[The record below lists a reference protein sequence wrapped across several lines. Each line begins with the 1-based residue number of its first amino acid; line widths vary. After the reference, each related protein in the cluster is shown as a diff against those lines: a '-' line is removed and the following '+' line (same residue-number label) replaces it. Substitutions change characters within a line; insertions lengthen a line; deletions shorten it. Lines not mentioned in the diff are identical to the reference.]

1 MKAIFYLVG
10 AVILIAC
17 GPQPEPI
24 TEENTREMFRLRSEI
39 ETNEAIEIGPLITRS
54 VVNTVESSGRVTLPP
69 NGIHTVHSSTEGY
82 VSDFKFQPGDK
93 VSKGTELVTI
103 TFPGL
108 IDNQRLFLETEVEL
122 ERAQKDLNRKD
133 ELRKSNATSVVA
145 FEEAESRVRLLEAR
159 SMGLR
164 KQLEL
169 WGINIDRLLLDHDYQ
184 NAVRI
189 VAPIGG
195 VIDEIFV
202 HPGQMITP
210 EDPIMNIAT
219 LKNLHLDLQVLARH
233 ASAIRLGQKVEFTLP
248 GETQT
253 RSAVISKINPQMNPG
268 NETLNF
274 HAHPDQGSVD
284 KLIPGMFVKGQIKLD
299 STRVSGLPVDAVI
312 RQEGL
317 HYVYGL
323 DNDQVVKHVLQSVER
338 LGDLVVFDSLP
349 YREFVIK
356 GAYYIE

>member
-1 MKAIFYLVG
+1 MKAIFYLVV
-10 AVILIAC
+10 AVFLAAC
-17 GPQPEPI
+17 GSQPEPTI
-24 TEENTREMFRLRSEI
+24 EENTEENPRLRSEI
-39 ETNEAIEIGPLITRS
+39 EANEAIEIGPLITRS

-159 SMGLR
+159 SKGLR

-274 HAHPDQGSVD
+274 HAHPDQGSGD
-284 KLIPGMFVKGQIKLD
+284 KLIPGMFVKAQIKLD
-299 STRVSGLPVDAVI
+299 SIRVSGLPVDAVI

-317 HYVYGL
+317 HYAYGL
-323 DNDQVVKHVLQSVER
+323 DNDQVVKQVLQSVER

-349 YREFVIK
+349 YREYVIK
-356 GAYYIE
+356 GAYYME

>member
-159 SMGLR
+159 SKGLR